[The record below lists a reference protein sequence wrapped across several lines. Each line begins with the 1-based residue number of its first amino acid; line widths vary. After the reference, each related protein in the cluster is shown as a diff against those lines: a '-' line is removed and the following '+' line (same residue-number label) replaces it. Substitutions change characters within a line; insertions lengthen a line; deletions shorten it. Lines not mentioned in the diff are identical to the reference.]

1 MSDYEAAF
9 GPEKFWEQFTT
20 LVESLATFSK
30 TDAAAGEA
38 QALNTKITLQLE
50 WMFIDSAWR
59 WAFSWEKS
67 SALQAEKAAKALGHL
82 NQIEVYET
90 RATYNKY
97 ANGLISAYRQ
107 RHASPSNLYNKA
119 DATTWGAGVDQ
130 AKTTFFE
137 METYAGLYDMVS
149 TDDIRAYR

>member
-1 MSDYEAAF
+1 
-9 GPEKFWEQFTT
+9 
-20 LVESLATFSK
+20 
-30 TDAAAGEA
+30 
-38 QALNTKITLQLE
+38 
-50 WMFIDSAWR
+50 MFIDSAWR

-107 RHASPSNLYNKA
+107 RHASPGNLYNKA
-119 DATTWGAGVDQ
+119 DATTWGPGVDQ

-137 METYAGLYDMVS
+137 METYAGLYEMVS
-149 TDDIRAYR
+149 TDDIRAYREEWDTLFALDVKAGEERFAILTAISTVFHAYKLDASSVEQVVLQETQE